1 MEKQT
6 DNLTWKTDRKDL
18 ITAVRNMSKECLI
31 TKLTERASSRMERS
45 KIIKMRHD
53 QLANTMM
60 IKLLDGEAEEASVL

>member
-6 DNLTWKTDRKDL
+6 DNLTWKTDREDL

-31 TKLTERASSRMERS
+31 TKLTECAASNAARNHIS
-45 KIIKMRHD
+45 KMRHD

-60 IKLLDGEAEEASVL
+60 IKLLGGEVEEASIL